1 VNDPI
6 REPARTEPTSDEP
19 SRDQPGSLVSRLTVP
34 WRGLTRRRRHRFA
47 PYVVLLAALAT
58 TGGLYTALAPSPSAE
73 AASGVPT
80 ASIDAGRALFLRNCS
95 SCHGLQAEGTS
106 DGPSLIGVGA
116 AAVDFQVGTGRM
128 PAANV
133 GAQVVKK
140 RPSFSDEETAD
151 LAAYVA
157 SLAPGPAIPDKATLD
172 YTDANIARGGE
183 IYRTNC
189 AMCHNFAGSGG
200 ALSGGKFAQPL
211 RGSTAKHIYEAMVT
225 GPQSMP
231 VFGDRTMRPQDKRD
245 IIAFLRNAS
254 SEPSPGGLS
263 LGKIGPVS
271 EGGIGWLVGLG
282 GLICCAVWLGAKA
295 R

>member
-1 VNDPI
+1 V
-6 REPARTEPTSDEP
+6 T
-19 SRDQPGSLVSRLTVP
+19 RLTRP
-34 WRGLTRRRRHRFA
+34 WKGLTRRRRHKFA
-47 PYVVLLAALAT
+47 PYVVLAAALGT
-58 TGGLYTALAPSPSAE
+58 TGGLYTALAPTPQAE
-73 AASGVPT
+73 AASGVTT
-80 ASIDAGRALFLRNCS
+80 ASIDQGRALYLRNCS
-95 SCHGLQAEGTS
+95 SCHGLNAEGTS

-133 GAQVVKK
+133 GPQIVQK
-140 RPSFSDEETAD
+140 RNSFTPRQTSA

-157 SLAPGPAIPDKATLD
+157 SLAPGPAIPSKEQLD
-172 YTDANIARGGE
+172 YTKASIAKGGE

-200 ALSGGKFAQPL
+200 ALTRGKFAPPI
-211 RGSTAKHIYEAMVT
+211 RGTSAKHIYEAMLT

-231 VFGDRTMRPQDKRD
+231 VFGDGTMPPKDKQE
-245 IIAFLRNAS
+245 IIAFLKNAS
-254 SEPSPGGLS
+254 KEPSPGGLS

-271 EGGIGWLVGLG
+271 EGGIGWVVGLG
-282 GLICCAVWLGAKA
+282 GLIVCAVWLGAKA